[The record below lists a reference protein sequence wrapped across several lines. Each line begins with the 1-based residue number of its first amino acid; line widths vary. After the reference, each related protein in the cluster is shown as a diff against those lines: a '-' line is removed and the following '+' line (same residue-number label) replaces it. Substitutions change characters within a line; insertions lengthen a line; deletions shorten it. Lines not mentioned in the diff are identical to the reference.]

1 MNLFSSRGLLFS
13 LALLIAGAC
22 MPQNDDLSRALPDEL
37 IGWHNLPDRAQ
48 VYNPE
53 SLYDYIDGGA
63 ELYLSYDFR
72 RVIHREYAREGEE
85 AGSEILVDVFDMGSS
100 QNAFGVFSQSRETI
114 ESEFGQGSQYT
125 AGLMLFW
132 KDRYY
137 VSIMASPETDAAK
150 RLVYELAGRI
160 DEAIGTG
167 GPLPAIVGVLPPDGL
182 VEESIRYFHHYIWL
196 NSHYYISD
204 ENLLRIDGNTEAV
217 LATYGSGAA
226 RLVLLVVGYKG
237 DGPAQAAYE
246 SFTAGY
252 LPELAGGEVALIEDG
267 TWTGCRIRG
276 DVVMVVFNA
285 KTEADALNL
294 MDAVPEAR

>member
-1 MNLFSSRGLLFS
+1 M
-13 LALLIAGAC
+13 
-22 MPQNDDLSRALPDEL
+22 
-37 IGWHNLPDRAQ
+37 
-48 VYNPE
+48 
-53 SLYDYIDGGA
+53 
-63 ELYLSYDFR
+63 
-72 RVIHREYAREGEE
+72 
-85 AGSEILVDVFDMGSS
+85 
-100 QNAFGVFSQSRETI
+100 
-114 ESEFGQGSQYT
+114 
-125 AGLMLFW
+125 
-132 KDRYY
+132 K
-137 VSIMASPETDAAK
+137 SI
-150 RLVYELAGRI
+150 
-160 DEAIGTG
+160 EAIQGQVSAD
-167 GPLPAIVGVLPPDGL
+167 PAIVGVLPPDGL

-226 RLVLLVVGYKG
+226 RLVLLVVGYTG

-252 LPELAGGEVALIEDG
+252 LPELAGGEAALIEDG